1 MTSLRSYILES
12 KFIPSSM
19 ARALF
24 SVLPLVEATSI
35 NKDFLL
41 KTAGSPDALARAK
54 KSVNDA
60 WATDE
65 MDGMVRNQKL
75 RQKVLNMLYLL
86 EIRKPGFTNH
96 DTLKGIHDL
105 AMMNSLEQRFI
116 SKVNSDTTP
125 DEAAELLSVANRDA
139 VQAAKPYPDLT
150 DAEEAIWN
158 RVKVYHEFPDGF
170 RWVYAVDAS
179 GKIAS
184 YMPSS
189 ISGKTMHHCGNT
201 PRAGSTDQY
210 WELRDAR
217 GKAYLTVILNDNGQV
232 EESKS
237 FGNQR
242 STYRK
247 QILPYVKWFLMDRK
261 VTGVG
266 PRYDHGYAT
275 HMNFGVKDFI
285 GEDPDFVDYV
295 MANKASLVGNAE
307 ARIMF
312 WRNALDEGLVT
323 VDGLKKAYESG
334 ITRSKFLSS
343 IPGMEQYAEAAK
355 FKITDGKYDGQDSMF
370 GANGFAVLCA
380 ACDGCPFSEEELK
393 GLISSGKLLLEEFAN
408 YDIKLLTPE
417 LQKEFVRVPGRNNL
431 ATLFKIAEQVATF
444 QVDDET
450 VLGLVTGSSN
460 QWAEFLQYL
469 VSANPP
475 SKVKNLVTTLASDR
489 GLMRRLEE
497 YAENEDGD
505 ALRLMVILLGR
516 FSELKVEPWMS
527 RLLPSQLKLG
537 APVRHTASGI
547 LVNSIV
553 PYIDCLLALDDS
565 RLRELMRG
573 VDEDTVVDISRN
585 IGKDFN
591 SIPKFIELSR
601 RSGLLDTISRLIETG
616 DCDPLFSIG
625 YFLVTGEGG
634 DICKRLVIGQFQRC
648 EKNKVT
654 GQYEIWSSYS
664 ESRGLT
670 IRPDALISVIMRLPE
685 IIDEVDW
692 ERSETLSEVM
702 GVLIDSS
709 CSDSLSGSITSSDV
723 DGALERIVAKGI
735 DLFKNSVNPTLSRTW
750 ISDSDT
756 YSHSIVDG
764 IVGVGEQYGISASK
778 YRDALTFIAGRW
790 FEINR
795 TGREQPELH
804 GAGEWILFPMDKWE
818 ELSHRFGFIFIAGYI
833 IDGTI
838 AGGVPS
844 DTAWPALLDILDGM
858 DDRTKGRIID
868 YIAACARHSHVP
880 ALIQELTLRLTDGRM
895 HLNSEQLGR
904 LMQKQL
910 VPAKIIRELISNGT
924 VMQSSE
930 PTTLET
936 ITGITNSLTKLT
948 KVPTLP
954 DMIHSAMTAAVDEL
968 YQNLG
973 SVETPDGYEW
983 KCNANDGDMMITA
996 MSELLSRMVP
1006 YLNRYYVAKAYL
1018 SMADDTDIIG
1028 RLDAFAAEN
1037 KKAAGNNKPRFA
1049 CWAESDISSVL
1060 SCLQNSNRRETA
1072 EAAVHAAEE
1081 KKVPRPRKKKAVTA

>member
-12 KFIPSSM
+12 KFIPSAM
-19 ARALF
+19 AKALF
-24 SVLPLVEATSI
+24 SVLPLVEATNI

-41 KTAGSPDALARAK
+41 KTAGSPEALATAK
-54 KSVNDA
+54 QSVNDA

-65 MDGMVRNQKL
+65 MDGMVRNQKI

-105 AMMNSLEQRFI
+105 AMMNSLEQRFL

-125 DEAAELLSVANRDA
+125 DEAAELLAVANRNA
-139 VQAAKPYPDLT
+139 VQAAKTYPDLT
-150 DAEEAIWN
+150 DDEEAIWN

-184 YMPSS
+184 YMPSTV
-189 ISGKTMHHCGNT
+189 SGKTMHHCGNS

-285 GEDPDFVDYV
+285 GEDPEFVDYV
-295 MANKASLVGNAE
+295 IANKASLVGNAE
-307 ARIMF
+307 SRILF

-334 ITRSKFLSS
+334 ITRSKFLGS
-343 IPGMEQYAEAAK
+343 IPGMEQYAETAK
-355 FKITDGKYDGQDSMF
+355 FKITDGQYDRPDSMF

-380 ACDGCPFSEEELK
+380 ACDGCPFSEDELK

-417 LQKEFVRVPGRNNL
+417 LQKEFVRVPGRHNL
-431 ATLFKIAEQVATF
+431 ETMFKIAEQVATF
-444 QVDDET
+444 KVDDET

-460 QWAEFLQYL
+460 QWTEFLQYL

-475 SKVKNLVTTLASDR
+475 SKVKNLVSVLETD
-489 GLMRRLEE
+489 GDMMHRLEQ

-527 RLLPSQLKLG
+527 RMLPSQIRG
-537 APVRHTASGI
+537 RTGYMGWSRGSQC
-547 LVNSIV
+547 NIV
-553 PYIDCLLALDDS
+553 AYMDYLLELDDS
-565 RLRELMRG
+565 RLHELMCN
-573 VDEDTVVDISRN
+573 VDAETITGISKN
-585 IGKDFN
+585 LGTDF
-591 SIPKFIELSR
+591 SAITKFIELAG
-601 RSGLLDTISRLIETG
+601 RSGLLDTINRMIETG
-616 DCDPLFSIG
+616 SCAPVFSIG
-625 YFLVTGEGG
+625 YFLTTGEGG
-634 DICKRLVIGQFQRC
+634 DICKRIVLEQFRRC
-648 EKNKVT
+648 EERQVSN
-654 GQYEIWSSYS
+654 QYDVWSY
-664 ESRGLT
+664 RADCGLS
-670 IRPDALISVIMRLPE
+670 IGPNAIFSAVLKMPE

-692 ERSETLSEVM
+692 EHSSALSVVL
-702 GVLIDSS
+702 GVL
-709 CSDSLSGSITSSDV
+709 LSYSGELPASITSSDV
-723 DGALERIVAKGI
+723 DNALERIVAKGI
-735 DLFKNSVNPTLSRTW
+735 DLFDGETSPALCMDW
-750 ISDSDT
+750 IS
-756 YSHSIVDG
+756 YSTSCSIVDG
-764 IVGVGEQYGISASK
+764 IVRLGERYGISAIK
-778 YRDALTFIAGRW
+778 YRDALTLIAERW
-790 FEINR
+790 FAINSSKHNL
-795 TGREQPELH
+795 QPELN

-818 ELSHRFGFIFIAGYI
+818 ELSRRFGFIFIAGYI

-858 DDRTKGRIID
+858 DDRTKGRIIE
-868 YIAACARHSHVP
+868 YISACARHSHVP

-904 LMQKQL
+904 LMQNHL
-910 VPAKIIRELISNGT
+910 VPAKIIRKLISNGT

-930 PTTLET
+930 PVTLKM
-936 ITGITNSLTKLT
+936 IAGISNSLSKLT

-954 DMIHSAMTAAVDEL
+954 EMVHSAMKVSVDEL

-973 SVETPDGYEW
+973 TVQTPDGYEW
-983 KCNANDGDMMITA
+983 KCNEQVGDMMITA
-996 MSELLSRMVP
+996 MAGLLSRMVS

-1018 SMADDTDIIG
+1018 SMADDADIVG
-1028 RLDAFAAEN
+1028 RLEAFAAEN
-1037 KKAAGNNKPRFA
+1037 RKAAGNNKPRFA
-1049 CWAESDISSVL
+1049 CWVETDISSVL

-1072 EAAVHAAEE
+1072 EAAVRAAEE
-1081 KKVPRPRKKKAVTA
+1081 KKAPRTRKKKAVTA